1 MEKDYFKDIE
11 DYLNEKQETEADRPR
26 RRGRRPKN
34 TFNPDDPDYGV
45 HTAFGRRLL
54 NKKVYD
60 KPEFS
65 SPVAYT
71 LSARN
76 FLYRNYH
83 SHLPNYDGVNLRSI
97 STVYLKSR
105 TAEEI
110 VHNTLAGYL
119 VKLLEKNEGMSE
131 D

>member
-1 MEKDYFKDIE
+1 MTNVTKIKLALVIDLNSCEHGVIPIFFKNKEINYF
-11 DYLNEKQETEADRPR
+11 QSSR
-26 RRGRRPKN
+26 
-34 TFNPDDPDYGV
+34 V
-45 HTAFGRRLL
+45 
-54 NKKVYD
+54 V
-60 KPEFS
+60 FS